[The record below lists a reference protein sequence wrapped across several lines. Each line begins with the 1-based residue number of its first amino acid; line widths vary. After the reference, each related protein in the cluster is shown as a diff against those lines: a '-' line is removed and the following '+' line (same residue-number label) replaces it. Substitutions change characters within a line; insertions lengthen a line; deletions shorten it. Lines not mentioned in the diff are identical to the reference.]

1 MEIDDVADGLYALPP
16 EDFTAARDEAAKQAR
31 ANGDRGLATTVKA
44 LRRPSVSAF
53 AVNALARAHPDE
65 LEALATLGARLRD
78 AMTGQ
83 GGDLRALT
91 DDRRALVSRLTRA
104 ASAAAADR
112 ELTTAQE
119 TEIAATLEAATAD
132 PQLADAVR
140 SGRLVKPLR
149 YAGFGALP
157 DLDDALAVAPASPG
171 KRQPPAKQTAGSNK
185 AVSKKS
191 AAKPAPKTAPDTAR
205 TRRLD
210 EARGR
215 ALDAAGAADDAQR
228 AYDSAVASADRA
240 AAEVDEIGKEATA
253 LRRRLTELERR
264 LRNAESSRDR
274 ALRDREAAYKRA
286 QTAHAEA
293 ERRRR
298 EVGRLERE

>member
-1 MEIDDVADGLYALPP
+1 MEIDEVADGLYALPP
-16 EDFTAARDEAAKQAR
+16 EEFTAARDEAAKQAR
-31 ANGDRGLATTVKA
+31 AKGNRDLAATVKA

-53 AVNALARAHPDE
+53 AVNALASAHAGD
-65 LEALATLGARLRD
+65 LEALVGLGARLRD
-78 AMTGQ
+78 AMTGK

-91 DDRRALVSRLTRA
+91 DERRALVSRLTRA
-104 ASAAAADR
+104 AAAAADR
-112 ELTTAQE
+112 ELTAAQE
-119 TEIAATLEAATAD
+119 AEVAATLEAATAD
-132 PQLADAVR
+132 PRLADAVR

-253 LRRRLTELERR
+253 LRRRLTEMERR